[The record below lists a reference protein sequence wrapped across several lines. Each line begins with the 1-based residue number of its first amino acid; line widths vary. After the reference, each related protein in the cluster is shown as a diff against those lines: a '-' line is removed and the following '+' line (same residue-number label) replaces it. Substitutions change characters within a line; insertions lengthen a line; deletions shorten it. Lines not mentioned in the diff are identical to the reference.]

1 MSSRQKWACFLVSG
15 SLLLICL
22 AAQSG
27 WLGSNRT
34 RLLAP
39 AYAGEHQSKESKAQ
53 SGSSERLR
61 ELLEERYEILK
72 TFVER
77 EKELVR
83 IGQGSIREIVEATA
97 AMLRAEA
104 DLCSTDSARIKI
116 HEKVVTV
123 LREWEDTIIRAA
135 KAGRAYRGDVRKTT
149 LARLEA
155 QIELEKLKLAQQTSR

>member
-1 MSSRQKWACFLVSG
+1 MSSRQKWACCLVSG

-27 WLGSNRT
+27 WLGGGRAQ
-34 RLLAP
+34 LLAP
-39 AYAGEHQSKESKAQ
+39 ARAAEQQNKAQ
-53 SGSSERLR
+53 TGSSERLR

-77 EKELVR
+77 EKELVK

-155 QIELEKLKLAQQTSR
+155 QIELEKLKLAQQISR